1 MTMPEADFI
10 RRFLVED
17 SDVRGE
23 LVRLGPSYRSLLEA
37 HYYPPPVR
45 EILGQVLAA
54 AALLMATVKFA
65 GRLILEL
72 RGGGPLHLVVAEC
85 RSDHSLRGLARW
97 REPLVDPG
105 FSALVGDGQLLITLV
120 NERGGEP
127 WQGRVPLDGA
137 SVAAALEHYF
147 ERSEQIA
154 TRVWLAGGDATAGGL
169 LVQRLPGAG
178 EQSPPLAQ
186 TARQLAEVAG
196 GADLLG
202 GDDLLAHAPE
212 DLLRLAL
219 PGRAVRLFEPQAL
232 EFRCGCSPERVE
244 SMLLALGRAELE
256 SLRAERGEAEV
267 TCEFCNRRYAY
278 AGRALE
284 ALIEAAAVSGD

>member
-1 MTMPEADFI
+1 MTVSRADFI
-10 RRFLVED
+10 RRFLVTD

-23 LVRLGPSYRSLLEA
+23 LVRLDRSYRTLLEA

-45 EILGQVLAA
+45 AILGQLLAA
-54 AALLMATVKFA
+54 APLLMATVKFA
-65 GRLILEL
+65 GRLVLEL
-72 RGGGPLHLVVAEC
+72 RGDGPVHLVVAEC

-97 REPLVDPG
+97 REPIVEPS
-105 FSALVGDGQLLITLV
+105 FSALVGGGQLLITLV
-120 NERGGEP
+120 NDRGGEP
-127 WQGRVPLDGA
+127 WQGRVPLEGG

-154 TRVWLAGGDATAGGL
+154 TRVWLTGADDMAGGL

-186 TARQLAEVAG
+186 TMKQLAAVAG

-202 GDDLLAHAPE
+202 DDDLLAHAPE

-219 PGRAVRLFEPQAL
+219 PGREVRLFEPQAL

-278 AGRALE
+278 AGRELA
-284 ALIEAAAVSGD
+284 ALIEAASGSGE

>member
-1 MTMPEADFI
+1 MMATQADFI
-10 RRFLVED
+10 RRFLIED
-17 SDVRGE
+17 ADVRGE
-23 LVRLGPSYRSLLEA
+23 LVRLGPSYRTLLES

-45 EILGQVLAA
+45 DILGQLLAA
-54 AALLMATVKFA
+54 APLLMATVKFA

-72 RGGGPLHLVVAEC
+72 RGDGPLHLVVAEC
-85 RSDHSLRGLARW
+85 RSDRSLRGLARW
-97 REPLVDPG
+97 SEPLVDPG
-105 FSALVGDGQLLITLV
+105 FSTLVGTGQLLITLV
-120 NERGGEP
+120 AERGGEP
-127 WQGRVPLDGA
+127 WQGRVPLQGG

-154 TRVWLAGGDATAGGL
+154 TRVWLAGGEDTAGGL

-186 TARQLAEVAG
+186 AARQLAEVAG
-196 GADLLG
+196 GTDLLG
-202 GDDLLAHAPE
+202 ADDLLAHAPE

-219 PGRAVRLFEPQAL
+219 PGHEVRLFEAQAL

-244 SMLLALGRAELE
+244 GMLRALGRVELE

-278 AGRALE
+278 AGRELQ
-284 ALIEAAAVSGD
+284 ALIDAAAASEG